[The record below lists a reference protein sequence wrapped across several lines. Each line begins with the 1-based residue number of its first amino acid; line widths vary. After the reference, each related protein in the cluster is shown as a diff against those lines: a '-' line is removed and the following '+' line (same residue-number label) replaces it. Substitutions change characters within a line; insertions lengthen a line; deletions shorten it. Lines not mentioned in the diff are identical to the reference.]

1 MMDSYLMSLQL
12 RERKM
17 TELLAPA
24 GDLDKLKI
32 AIIYGADAVFIGGK
46 QFSLRAN
53 ASNFTKE
60 DLIEGC
66 KFAHDRGKKVYVTT
80 NVIPHQK
87 DKEGLIEYL
96 KILEEAKVDAIIAAS
111 PLIINT
117 ALKHTNLEVH
127 ISTQQSALNI
137 PTVNY
142 WYNKGAT
149 RVVLG
154 RDIDL
159 NDIEHIT
166 KNVDAE
172 IEVFIHGGMCA
183 GYSGRC
189 SLSNHL
195 TNRDANRGGCAHT
208 CRWFFDLKQDEEL
221 TTNIPFSMGS
231 TDLSAVKEVTR
242 LIDAGV
248 ASLKIEGRMK
258 SLHYIATVVNTYRRI
273 IDEYTQTGRI
283 ENYALYEG
291 MLKHAEN
298 RLTSHSFFYGLPTK
312 DQQLYERRSER
323 VIQNFVGLIVDYDEK
338 TGYATVETKNVFTLE
353 ELEIFTPNAMSKT
366 FMNTSMINS
375 KGETIDR
382 AFRASEHIQVHIPFK
397 VQPFD
402 MIRAKRA

>member
-1 MMDSYLMSLQL
+1 MI
-12 RERKM
+12 
-17 TELLAPA
+17 ELLAPA
-24 GDLDKLKI
+24 GDLEKLKI
-32 AIIYGADAVFIGGK
+32 AIIYGADAVFVGGK
-46 QFSLRAN
+46 SFSLRAN

-60 DLIEGC
+60 DLIEGV
-66 KFAHDRGKKVYVTT
+66 KFAHERGKKVYVTT

-87 DKEGLIEYL
+87 DKEGLLDYL
-96 KILEEAKVDAIIAAS
+96 KTLEEAQVDAIIAAS

-117 ALKHTNLEVH
+117 ALKYTNLEVH
-127 ISTQQSALNI
+127 ISTQQSAINI

-154 RDIDL
+154 RDINLD
-159 NDIEHIT
+159 DIEHIT
-166 KNVDAE
+166 KNVEAE

-183 GYSGRC
+183 GFSGRC
-189 SLSNHL
+189 ALSNHL

-208 CRWFFDLKQDEEL
+208 CRWFFEL
-221 TTNIPFSMGS
+221 QKEGEKVTDTPFSMGS
-231 TDLSAVKEVTR
+231 KDLSAVKEVTR

-283 ENYALYEG
+283 ENYALYDE

-298 RLTSHSFFYGLPTK
+298 RLTSHGFFYGLPTK
-312 DQQLYERRSER
+312 EEQLYERRSER

-397 VQPFD
+397 VKPFD

>member
-1 MMDSYLMSLQL
+1 MI
-12 RERKM
+12 
-17 TELLAPA
+17 ELLAPA
-24 GDLDKLKI
+24 GDLEKLKI

-46 QFSLRAN
+46 SFSLRAN

-60 DLIEGC
+60 DLIEGV
-66 KFAHDRGKKVYVTT
+66 KFAHERGKKVYVTT

-87 DKEGLIEYL
+87 DKSGLLEYL
-96 KILEEAKVDAIIAAS
+96 KTLEAAQVDAIIAAS

-127 ISTQQSALNI
+127 ISTQQSAINI

-154 RDIDL
+154 RDINLD
-159 NDIEHIT
+159 DIEHIT

-183 GYSGRC
+183 GFSGRC
-189 SLSNHL
+189 ALSNHL

-208 CRWFFDLKQDEEL
+208 CRWFFEL
-221 TTNIPFSMGS
+221 QKEGKKVTDTPFSMGS
-231 TDLSAVKEVTR
+231 KDLSAVKEITR

-283 ENYALYEG
+283 ENYTMYED

-298 RLTSHSFFYGLPTK
+298 RETSHGFFYGLPTK

-323 VIQNFVGLIVDYDEK
+323 VIQNFVGLVIDYDEK

-353 ELEIFTPNAMSKT
+353 ELEIFTPNAISKT

>member
-1 MMDSYLMSLQL
+1 MI
-12 RERKM
+12 
-17 TELLAPA
+17 ELLAPA
-24 GDLDKLKI
+24 GDLEKLKI
-32 AIIYGADAVFIGGK
+32 AILYGADAVFIGGK
-46 QFSLRAN
+46 SFSLRAN

-60 DLIEGC
+60 DLIEGV
-66 KFAHDRGKKVYVTT
+66 KFAHERGKKVYVTT

-87 DKEGLIEYL
+87 DKSGLLEYL
-96 KILEEAKVDAIIAAS
+96 KTLEAARVDAIIAAS

-127 ISTQQSALNI
+127 ISTQQSAINI

-154 RDIDL
+154 RDINLDE
-159 NDIEHIT
+159 IEHIT

-183 GYSGRC
+183 GFSGRC
-189 SLSNHL
+189 ALSNHL

-208 CRWFFDLKQDEEL
+208 CRWFFEL
-221 TTNIPFSMGS
+221 QKEGEKVTDTPFSMGS
-231 TDLSAVKEVTR
+231 KDLSAVKEITR

-283 ENYALYEG
+283 ENYTMYED

-298 RLTSHSFFYGLPTK
+298 RETSHGFFYGLPTK

-323 VIQNFVGLIVDYDEK
+323 VIQNFVGLVIDYDEK

-353 ELEIFTPNAMSKT
+353 ELEIFTPNAISKT

>member
-1 MMDSYLMSLQL
+1 MVSYLMNPQL
-12 RERKM
+12 KVKKM

-24 GDLDKLKI
+24 GDLNKLKI

-53 ASNFTKE
+53 ASNFTTD

-66 KFAHDRGKKVYVTT
+66 KFAHERGKKVYVTT

-87 DKEGLIEYL
+87 DKAGLIEYL
-96 KILEEAKVDAIIAAS
+96 KTLETAKVDAIIAAS

-117 ALKHTNLEVH
+117 ALAHTNLEVH

-159 NDIEHIT
+159 EGIGHIT

-172 IEVFIHGGMCA
+172 IEAFIHGGMCA

-189 SLSNHL
+189 ALSNHL

-208 CRWFFDLKQDEEL
+208 CRWFFDLTKDGKKI
-221 TTNIPFSMGS
+221 TDTPFSMGS
-231 TDLSAVKEVTR
+231 KDLSAVNEVTT
-242 LIDAGV
+242 LIDMGV

-273 IDEYTQTGRI
+273 IDEYEATGEI
-283 ENYALYEG
+283 KDYEAYAK
-291 MLKHAEN
+291 MLTHAEN
-298 RLTSHSFFYGLPTK
+298 RETSHGFFHGLPTK
-312 DQQLYERRSER
+312 DQQLYEKRSER
-323 VIQNFVGLIVDYDEK
+323 VMQNFVGLVLDYDHA
-338 TGYATVETKNVFTLE
+338 TQYATVETKNVFLLE
-353 ELEIFTPNAMSKT
+353 ELEVFSPLEASKT
-366 FMNTSMINS
+366 FMNEKMMDSN
-375 KGETIDR
+375 GELIKR
-382 AFRASEHIQVHIPFK
+382 AARAKEHIKVYIPFE
-397 VQPFD
+397 VHPFD
-402 MIRAKRA
+402 MLRAKRT

>member
-1 MMDSYLMSLQL
+1 MI
-12 RERKM
+12 
-17 TELLAPA
+17 ELLAPA
-24 GDLDKLKI
+24 GDLEKLKI
-32 AIIYGADAVFIGGK
+32 AIIYGADAVFVGGK
-46 QFSLRAN
+46 SFSLRAN

-60 DLIEGC
+60 DLIEGV
-66 KFAHDRGKKVYVTT
+66 KFAHERGKKVYVTT

-87 DKEGLIEYL
+87 DKEGLLDYL
-96 KILEEAKVDAIIAAS
+96 KTLEEAQVDAIIAAS

-117 ALKHTNLEVH
+117 ALKYTNLEVH
-127 ISTQQSALNI
+127 ISTQQSAINI

-154 RDIDL
+154 RDINLD
-159 NDIEHIT
+159 DIEHIT
-166 KNVDAE
+166 KNVEAE

-183 GYSGRC
+183 GFSGRC
-189 SLSNHL
+189 ALSNHL

-208 CRWFFDLKQDEEL
+208 CRWFFEL
-221 TTNIPFSMGS
+221 QKEGEKVTDTPFSMGS
-231 TDLSAVKEVTR
+231 KDLSAVKEVTR
-242 LIDAGV
+242 LIDVGV

-273 IDEYTQTGRI
+273 IDEYTQTGQI
-283 ENYALYEG
+283 EYYALYDE

-298 RLTSHSFFYGLPTK
+298 RLTSHGFFYGLPTK
-312 DQQLYERRSER
+312 EEQLYERRSER

-353 ELEIFTPNAMSKT
+353 ELEIFTPNAISKT
-366 FMNTSMINS
+366 FMNTSMMNS
-375 KGETIDR
+375 KGEAIDR

>member
-1 MMDSYLMSLQL
+1 MKVFYLMNQQL
-12 RERKM
+12 RVKKM

-46 QFSLRAN
+46 SFSLRAN

-66 KFAHDRGKKVYVTT
+66 KFAHKFGKKVYVTT

-96 KILEEAKVDAIIAAS
+96 KTLEEAKVDAIIAAS

-117 ALKHTNLEVH
+117 ALLHTNLEVH

-154 RDIDL
+154 RDISLD
-159 NDIEHIT
+159 DIEHIT
-166 KNVDAE
+166 KNVKSE

-189 SLSNHL
+189 ALSNHL

-231 TDLSAVKEVTR
+231 TD
-242 LIDAGV
+242 
-248 ASLKIEGRMK
+248 
-258 SLHYIATVVNTYRRI
+258 
-273 IDEYTQTGRI
+273 
-283 ENYALYEG
+283 
-291 MLKHAEN
+291 
-298 RLTSHSFFYGLPTK
+298 
-312 DQQLYERRSER
+312 
-323 VIQNFVGLIVDYDEK
+323 
-338 TGYATVETKNVFTLE
+338 
-353 ELEIFTPNAMSKT
+353 
-366 FMNTSMINS
+366 
-375 KGETIDR
+375 
-382 AFRASEHIQVHIPFK
+382 
-397 VQPFD
+397 
-402 MIRAKRA
+402 

>member
-1 MMDSYLMSLQL
+1 MI
-12 RERKM
+12 
-17 TELLAPA
+17 ELLASA
-24 GDLDKLKI
+24 GDLEKLKI
-32 AIIYGADAVFIGGK
+32 AIIYGADAVFVGGK
-46 QFSLRAN
+46 SFSLRAN

-60 DLIEGC
+60 DLIEGV
-66 KFAHDRGKKVYVTT
+66 KFAHERGKKVYVTT

-87 DKEGLIEYL
+87 DKEGLLDYL
-96 KILEEAKVDAIIAAS
+96 KTLEEAQVDAIIAAS

-117 ALKHTNLEVH
+117 ALKYTNLEVH
-127 ISTQQSALNI
+127 ISTQQSAINI

-154 RDIDL
+154 RDINLD
-159 NDIEHIT
+159 DIEHIT
-166 KNVDAE
+166 KNVEAE

-183 GYSGRC
+183 GFSGRC
-189 SLSNHL
+189 ALSNHL

-208 CRWFFDLKQDEEL
+208 CRWFFEL
-221 TTNIPFSMGS
+221 QKEGEKVTDTPFSMGS
-231 TDLSAVKEVTR
+231 KDLSAVKEVTR

-298 RLTSHSFFYGLPTK
+298 RLTSHGFFYGLPTK

>member
-1 MMDSYLMSLQL
+1 MI
-12 RERKM
+12 
-17 TELLAPA
+17 ELLAPA
-24 GDLDKLKI
+24 GDLEKLKI
-32 AIIYGADAVFIGGK
+32 AIIYGADAVFVGGK
-46 QFSLRAN
+46 SFSLRAN

-60 DLIEGC
+60 DLIEGV
-66 KFAHDRGKKVYVTT
+66 KFAHERGKKVYVTT

-87 DKEGLIEYL
+87 DKEGLLDYL
-96 KILEEAKVDAIIAAS
+96 KTLEEAQVDAIIAAS

-117 ALKHTNLEVH
+117 ALKYTNLEVH
-127 ISTQQSALNI
+127 ISTQQSAINI

-154 RDIDL
+154 RDINL
-159 NDIEHIT
+159 EDIEHIT
-166 KNVDAE
+166 KNVEAE

-183 GYSGRC
+183 GFSGRC
-189 SLSNHL
+189 ALSNHL

-208 CRWFFDLKQDEEL
+208 CRWFFEL
-221 TTNIPFSMGS
+221 QKEGEKVTDTPFSMGS
-231 TDLSAVKEVTR
+231 KDLSAVKEVTR

-283 ENYALYEG
+283 ENYALYDE

-298 RLTSHSFFYGLPTK
+298 RLTSHGFFYGLPTK

-323 VIQNFVGLIVDYDEK
+323 VIQNFVGLIIDYDEK

-353 ELEIFTPNAMSKT
+353 ELEIFTPNAISKT

-382 AFRASEHIQVHIPFK
+382 AFRASEHIQVYIPFK
-397 VQPFD
+397 VKPFD

>member
-1 MMDSYLMSLQL
+1 MSLQL

-127 ISTQQSALNI
+127 ISTQQSALNV

-166 KNVDAE
+166 KHVEAE

-208 CRWFFDLKQDEEL
+208 CRWFFEL
-221 TTNIPFSMGS
+221 QKDGEKEADIPFSMGS
-231 TDLSAVKEVTR
+231 KDLSAVKEITR
-242 LIDAGV
+242 LMDIGV
-248 ASLKIEGRMK
+248 SSLKIEGRMK

-273 IDEYTQTGRI
+273 IDEYTETGAI
-283 ENYALYEG
+283 KNYELYEE
-291 MLKHAEN
+291 MLKNAEN
-298 RLTSHSFFYGLPTK
+298 RETSHGFFYGLPTK
-312 DQQLYERRSER
+312 DQQLYEKRSER
-323 VIQNFVGLIVDYDEK
+323 VMQNFVGLILDYNEETK
-338 TGYATVETKNVFTLE
+338 YATVETKNVFVLE
-353 ELEIFTPNAMSKT
+353 DLEVFSPKHASKT
-366 FMNTSMINS
+366 FLNTSMMNS
-375 KGETIDR
+375 NQEVITR
-382 AFRASEHIQVHIPFK
+382 AARAREKIQVYIPFK
-397 VQPFD
+397 VEPFD
-402 MIRAKRA
+402 MLRAKRT

>member
-1 MMDSYLMSLQL
+1 MI
-12 RERKM
+12 
-17 TELLAPA
+17 ELLAPA
-24 GDLDKLKI
+24 GDLEKLKI
-32 AIIYGADAVFIGGK
+32 AIIYGADAVFVGGK
-46 QFSLRAN
+46 SFSLRAN

-60 DLIEGC
+60 DLIEGV
-66 KFAHDRGKKVYVTT
+66 KFAHERGKKVYVTT

-87 DKEGLIEYL
+87 DKAGLMEYL
-96 KILEEAKVDAIIAAS
+96 KTLEEAQVDAIIAAS

-117 ALKHTNLEVH
+117 ALKYTNLEVH
-127 ISTQQSALNI
+127 ISTQQSAINI

-154 RDIDL
+154 RDINL
-159 NDIEHIT
+159 EDIEHIT
-166 KNVDAE
+166 KNVEAE

-183 GYSGRC
+183 GFSGRC
-189 SLSNHL
+189 ALSNHL

-208 CRWFFDLKQDEEL
+208 CRWFFEL
-221 TTNIPFSMGS
+221 QKEGEKVTDTPFSMGS
-231 TDLSAVKEVTR
+231 KDLSAVKEVTR

-283 ENYALYEG
+283 ENYALYDE

-298 RLTSHSFFYGLPTK
+298 RLTSHGFFYGLPTK
-312 DQQLYERRSER
+312 EEQLYERRSER

>member
-1 MMDSYLMSLQL
+1 
-12 RERKM
+12 M

-46 QFSLRAN
+46 SFSLRAN

-66 KFAHDRGKKVYVTT
+66 NFAHKFGKKVYVTT

-96 KILEEAKVDAIIAAS
+96 KTLEEAKVDAIIAAS

-117 ALKHTNLEVH
+117 ALEHTNLEVH

-154 RDIDL
+154 RDISLD
-159 NDIEHIT
+159 DIEHIT
-166 KNVDAE
+166 KNVKSE

-189 SLSNHL
+189 ALSNHL

-231 TDLSAVKEVTR
+231 KDLSAVKEITR
-242 LIDAGV
+242 LMDIGV
-248 ASLKIEGRMK
+248 HSLKIEGRMK
-258 SLHYIATVVNTYRRI
+258 SLHYIATVVNTYRQI
-273 IDEYTQTGRI
+273 IDEYKETKTIKDYQK
-283 ENYALYEG
+283 YAD
-291 MLKHAEN
+291 MLAYAEN
-298 RLTSHSFFYGLPTK
+298 RETSHGFFYGLPTK
-312 DQQLYERRSER
+312 DEQLYEKRSER
-323 VIQNFVGLIVDYDEK
+323 VMQNFVGLILDYNKETK
-338 TGYATVETKNVFTLE
+338 FATVETKNVFLNE
-353 ELEIFTPNAMSKT
+353 ELEIFSPSKEPIK
-366 FMNTSMINS
+366 FMNEKMYNKDGQLIN
-375 KGETIDR
+375 R
-382 AFRASEHIQVHIPFK
+382 AARAREQIQVYIPFEVK
-397 VQPFD
+397 PFD
-402 MIRAKRA
+402 MLRAKRT

>member
-1 MMDSYLMSLQL
+1 MI
-12 RERKM
+12 
-17 TELLAPA
+17 ELLAPA
-24 GDLDKLKI
+24 GDLEKLKI
-32 AIIYGADAVFIGGK
+32 AILYGADAVFIGGK
-46 QFSLRAN
+46 SFSLRAN

-60 DLIEGC
+60 DLIEGV
-66 KFAHDRGKKVYVTT
+66 KFAHERGKKVYVTT

-87 DKEGLIEYL
+87 DKSGLLEYL
-96 KILEEAKVDAIIAAS
+96 KTLEAAQVDAIIAAS

-127 ISTQQSALNI
+127 ISTQQSAINI

-154 RDIDL
+154 RDINLD
-159 NDIEHIT
+159 DIEHIT

-183 GYSGRC
+183 GFSGRC
-189 SLSNHL
+189 ALSNHL

-208 CRWFFDLKQDEEL
+208 CRWFFEL
-221 TTNIPFSMGS
+221 QKEGEKVTDTPFSMGS
-231 TDLSAVKEVTR
+231 KDLSAVKEITR

-283 ENYALYEG
+283 ENYTMYED

-298 RLTSHSFFYGLPTK
+298 RETSHGFFYGLPTK

-323 VIQNFVGLIVDYDEK
+323 VIQNFVGLVIDYDEK

-353 ELEIFTPNAMSKT
+353 ELEIFTPNAISKT

>member
-1 MMDSYLMSLQL
+1 MI
-12 RERKM
+12 
-17 TELLAPA
+17 ELLAPA
-24 GDLDKLKI
+24 GDLEKLKI
-32 AIIYGADAVFIGGK
+32 AILYGADAVFIGGK
-46 QFSLRAN
+46 SFSLRAN

-60 DLIEGC
+60 DLIEGV
-66 KFAHDRGKKVYVTT
+66 KFAHERGKKVYVTT

-87 DKEGLIEYL
+87 DKSGLLEYL
-96 KILEEAKVDAIIAAS
+96 KTLEAAQVDAIIAAS

-127 ISTQQSALNI
+127 ISTQQSAINI

-154 RDIDL
+154 RDINLD
-159 NDIEHIT
+159 DIEHIT

-183 GYSGRC
+183 GFSGRC
-189 SLSNHL
+189 ALSNHL

-208 CRWFFDLKQDEEL
+208 CRWFFEL
-221 TTNIPFSMGS
+221 QKEGKKVTDTPFSMGS
-231 TDLSAVKEVTR
+231 KDLSAVKEITR

-283 ENYALYEG
+283 ENYTMYED

-298 RLTSHSFFYGLPTK
+298 RETSHGFFYGLPTK

-323 VIQNFVGLIVDYDEK
+323 VIQNFVGLVIDYDEK

-353 ELEIFTPNAMSKT
+353 ELEIFTPNAISKT

>member
-1 MMDSYLMSLQL
+1 MI
-12 RERKM
+12 
-17 TELLAPA
+17 ELLAPA
-24 GDLDKLKI
+24 GDLEKLKI
-32 AIIYGADAVFIGGK
+32 AILYGADAVFIGGK
-46 QFSLRAN
+46 SFSLRAN

-60 DLIEGC
+60 DLIEGV
-66 KFAHDRGKKVYVTT
+66 KFAHERGKKVYVTT

-87 DKEGLIEYL
+87 DKSGLLEYL
-96 KILEEAKVDAIIAAS
+96 KTLEAAQVDAIIAAS

-127 ISTQQSALNI
+127 ISTQQSAINI

-154 RDIDL
+154 RDINLD
-159 NDIEHIT
+159 DIEHIT

-183 GYSGRC
+183 GFSGRC
-189 SLSNHL
+189 ALSNHL

-208 CRWFFDLKQDEEL
+208 CRWFFEL
-221 TTNIPFSMGS
+221 QKEGEKVTDTPFSMGS
-231 TDLSAVKEVTR
+231 KDLSAVKEVTR

-283 ENYALYEG
+283 ENYTMYED

-298 RLTSHSFFYGLPTK
+298 RETSHGFFYGLPTK

-323 VIQNFVGLIVDYDEK
+323 VIQNFVGLVIDYDEK

-353 ELEIFTPNAMSKT
+353 ELEIFTPNAISKT

>member
-1 MMDSYLMSLQL
+1 MI
-12 RERKM
+12 
-17 TELLAPA
+17 ELLAPA
-24 GDLDKLKI
+24 GDLEKLKI
-32 AIIYGADAVFIGGK
+32 AIIYGADAVFVGGK
-46 QFSLRAN
+46 SFSLRAN

-60 DLIEGC
+60 DLIEGV
-66 KFAHDRGKKVYVTT
+66 KFAHERGKKVYVTT

-87 DKEGLIEYL
+87 DKEGLLDYL
-96 KILEEAKVDAIIAAS
+96 KTLEEAQVDAIIAAS

-117 ALKHTNLEVH
+117 ALKYTNLEVH
-127 ISTQQSALNI
+127 ISTQQSAINI

-154 RDIDL
+154 RDINL
-159 NDIEHIT
+159 EDIEHIT
-166 KNVDAE
+166 KNVEAE

-183 GYSGRC
+183 GFSGRC
-189 SLSNHL
+189 ALSNHL

-208 CRWFFDLKQDEEL
+208 CRWFFEL
-221 TTNIPFSMGS
+221 QKEGEKVTDTPFSMGS
-231 TDLSAVKEVTR
+231 KDLSAVKEVTR
-242 LIDAGV
+242 LIDLGV

-283 ENYALYEG
+283 ENYALYDE

-298 RLTSHSFFYGLPTK
+298 RLTSHGFFYGLPTK
-312 DQQLYERRSER
+312 EEQLYERRSER

-397 VQPFD
+397 VKPFD

>member
-1 MMDSYLMSLQL
+1 MDSCLMSLQL
-12 RERKM
+12 RVKKM
-17 TELLAPA
+17 IELLAPA

-46 QFSLRAN
+46 SFSLRAN
-53 ASNFTKE
+53 ASNFTTE

-66 KFAHDRGKKVYVTT
+66 KFAHERGKKVYVTT

-87 DKEGLIEYL
+87 DKAGLIEYL
-96 KILEEAKVDAIIAAS
+96 KTLEVAKVDAIIAAS

-117 ALKHTNLEVH
+117 ALEHTNLEVH

-159 NDIEHIT
+159 EGIKHIT

-189 SLSNHL
+189 ALSNHL

-208 CRWFFDLKQDEEL
+208 CRWFFDLKKDEQS
-221 TTNIPFSMGS
+221 TTDIPFSMGS
-231 TDLSAVKEVTR
+231 KDLSAVHEITQ
-242 LIDAGV
+242 LIDMGV
-248 ASLKIEGRMK
+248 SSLKIEGRMK
-258 SLHYIATVVNTYRRI
+258 SLHYIATVVNTYRQI
-273 IDEYTQTGRI
+273 IDEYINTGNI
-283 ENYALYEG
+283 KDYQMYAQ
-291 MLKHAEN
+291 MLEYAEN
-298 RLTSHSFFYGLPTK
+298 RETSHGFFYGLPTK
-312 DQQLYERRSER
+312 DQQLYEKRSER
-323 VIQNFVGLIVDYDEK
+323 VMQNFVGLILDYNPETK
-338 TGYATVETKNVFTLE
+338 FATVETKNVFLLE
-353 ELEIFTPNAMSKT
+353 ALEVFSPSTPKRT
-366 FMNTSMINS
+366 FMNEQMINS
-375 KGETIDR
+375 KGEVIE
-382 AFRASEHIQVHIPFK
+382 RASRAKEQIQVYIPFDVK
-397 VQPFD
+397 PFD
-402 MIRAKRA
+402 MLRAKRT

>member
-1 MMDSYLMSLQL
+1 MI
-12 RERKM
+12 
-17 TELLAPA
+17 ELLAPA
-24 GDLDKLKI
+24 GDLEKLKI

-46 QFSLRAN
+46 SFSLRAN

-60 DLIEGC
+60 DLIEGV
-66 KFAHDRGKKVYVTT
+66 KFAHERGKKVYVTT

-87 DKEGLIEYL
+87 DKSGLLEYL
-96 KILEEAKVDAIIAAS
+96 KTLEAAQVDAIIAAS

-127 ISTQQSALNI
+127 ISTQQSAINI

-154 RDIDL
+154 RDINLD
-159 NDIEHIT
+159 DIEHIT

-183 GYSGRC
+183 GFSGRC
-189 SLSNHL
+189 ALSNHL

-208 CRWFFDLKQDEEL
+208 CRWFFEL
-221 TTNIPFSMGS
+221 QKEGEKVTDTPFSMGS
-231 TDLSAVKEVTR
+231 KDLSAVKEITR

-283 ENYALYEG
+283 ENYTMYED

-298 RLTSHSFFYGLPTK
+298 RETSHGFFYGLPTK

-323 VIQNFVGLIVDYDEK
+323 VIQNFVGLVIDYDEK

-353 ELEIFTPNAMSKT
+353 ELEIFTPNAISKT